1 MSDNVRTASQLV
13 TDTISEVTTTI
24 RNVSGVFN
32 GGGSTSVQQN
42 SDAILTAS
50 RAVQSSAGVVS
61 SGVSV
66 VSDLIG
72 LGANLSDAFDGDLIS
87 QQFTKVGESFSNTA
101 QSYLQSKIKR
111 LKDLWDTKVDVTIQ
125 GLIGEVAPYA
135 LSIEDLGKNL
145 SKKIARVTSYLLG
158 TGDSDSWRG
167 LLSDLGDDVLNTLS
181 SDSALMESV
190 SNLSV
195 IKATADTFN
204 VVLGVVNTVNKVM
217 ETLEIARPLVSSWCS
232 FALSFWSGGTSAV
245 EGVNTVAS
253 EAQRGISKI
262 EELTLYAIKKLVF
275 PLKIKVPALV
285 VGAIDS
291 ISVRDAMLDPS
302 NPYYNNVYVQGLF
315 NDSFFSDLEYTSQ
328 WGNAISDAIDAVRK
342 SVKDVSS
349 LVNQVSTKEMFK
361 SALTSSYMNQA
372 SIIARKK
379 AQTYTSL
386 YSDNSLVIKGR
397 GSLSSSTTTT
407 TRTLDDLIDDTKTMN
422 PISSIEALRR
432 VSKIIFEAMDK

>member
-1 MSDNVRTASQLV
+1 
-13 TDTISEVTTTI
+13 
-24 RNVSGVFN
+24 
-32 GGGSTSVQQN
+32 
-42 SDAILTAS
+42 
-50 RAVQSSAGVVS
+50 
-61 SGVSV
+61 
-66 VSDLIG
+66 
-72 LGANLSDAFDGDLIS
+72 
-87 QQFTKVGESFSNTA
+87 
-101 QSYLQSKIKR
+101 
-111 LKDLWDTKVDVTIQ
+111 
-125 GLIGEVAPYA
+125 
-135 LSIEDLGKNL
+135 
-145 SKKIARVTSYLLG
+145 
-158 TGDSDSWRG
+158 
-167 LLSDLGDDVLNTLS
+167 
-181 SDSALMESV
+181 MESV

-217 ETLEIARPLVSSWCS
+217 ETLEIARPLVSSGCS

-397 GSLSSSTTTT
+397 GSLGSSTTTT

-422 PISSIEALRR
+422 PITSIESLRR